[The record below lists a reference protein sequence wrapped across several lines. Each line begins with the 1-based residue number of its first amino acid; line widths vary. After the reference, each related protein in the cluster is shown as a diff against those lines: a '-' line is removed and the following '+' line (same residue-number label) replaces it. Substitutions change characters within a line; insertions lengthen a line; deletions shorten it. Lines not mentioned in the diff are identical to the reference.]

1 MRVYNGLSFDSE
13 EDKKKLPKIMEKLDE
28 FAIGKVNGTYETY
41 VFNSRNQEADES
53 INAYVAPLRKLAQT
67 CNFCT
72 CLHDNIIRDRIVLGV
87 RSKQMRKRLL
97 QERKLT
103 LSKCIDIC
111 HEIGNHAVKF
121 QIDCGA
127 SINIITEAIL
137 SSRRHLNSS
146 YCGIKRELLRWKQR
160 EWFFEIQRI
169 GRNTLSNLLS

>member
-1 MRVYNGLSFDSE
+1 MRVYNGLYFDSE

-28 FAIGKVNGTYETY
+28 LAIGKVNGTYERY
-41 VFNSRNQEADES
+41 MFNSRNQEADES
-53 INAYVAPLRKLAQT
+53 INGYVAALRKLAQT
-67 CNFCT
+67 C
-72 CLHDNIIRDRIVLGV
+72 NIIRDRIVLGV

-169 GRNTLSNLLS
+169 RRNTLSNLS